1 MGCSFLTQLE
11 LKKFIDIYKKK
22 INIEPEGNKMFSIY
36 DCKFFVNIYY
46 DDKIIPFQT
55 EINYFYKC
63 NVSGKNN
70 LDYITLKAK
79 PLDSEE
85 IKLRYNKILGFSI
98 SCQYCSNCKEYL
110 IKKKEKHFKIPYIT
124 ESKKKEVENY
134 SKNCEFKFC
143 FRGNTDFKYLLKYSN
158 NNLYLDSFECKMNKN
173 DIKSKFVPDFGEN
186 FNNPLFNIQEWD
198 CELTLNGKK
207 IELSDFED
215 NDIPKE
221 KDYFKRNLY
230 LYISPKGSYN
240 SISECEIKYND
251 ILSLNIFV
259 TYNKKKFRIK
269 NISDIPIG
277 KILIDSIKKKDNVIN
292 DDLFDDVETKYKNN
306 LYFGSYMLN
315 PSSIKKI
322 DELREKREYDNINKI
337 EKSSTNYYYNLQYIR
352 CSISTHNLLEIL
364 TL

>member
-1 MGCSFLTQLE
+1 MGCSILTQLE
-11 LKKFIDIYKKK
+11 LKNFINIYKKK
-22 INIEPEGNKMFSIY
+22 LNVEPEGNKMFNIY

-46 DDKIIPFQT
+46 DEKIIPFQT

-70 LDYITLKAK
+70 FNYITLKAK
-79 PLDSEE
+79 PLNNEE
-85 IKLRYNKILGFSI
+85 IKLEYSKILGFSV
-98 SCQYCSNCKEYL
+98 SCQYCNNCKEYL
-110 IKKKEKHFKIPYIT
+110 IKKKEEHFKIPYIT
-124 ESKKKEVENY
+124 ESKKKEIENY
-134 SKNCEFKFC
+134 SDNSGIKFC
-143 FRGNTDFKYLLKYSN
+143 FRGNSNFKYLLKYSN
-158 NNLYLDSFECKMNKN
+158 NNIYLDSFECKMNKD

-186 FNNPLFNIQEWD
+186 VNNPLFNIKEWE

-207 IELSDFED
+207 IELSHFEE

-240 SISECEIKYND
+240 SISECAVKYDD

-269 NISDIPIG
+269 NITGIPIG
-277 KILIDSIKKKDNVIN
+277 KILIDSIKKKNGTVNDN
-292 DDLFDDVETKYKNN
+292 LFDDVETKYKNN
-306 LYFGSYMLN
+306 LYFGSYMLK
-315 PSSIKKI
+315 PTCIKKI
-322 DELREKREYDNINKI
+322 NELREKRDYNSIDRI
-337 EKSSTNYYYNLQYIR
+337 EKNSKNYYYNLQYIR
-352 CSISTHNLLEIL
+352 CSISTYSLLEIL